1 MDTVLSLSAI
11 QPRDRLAYWHDVA
24 SKIFVGHE
32 GSVTSPATFNATVR
46 HAPLGELM
54 LVDSVSHG
62 LETVRRTARNIA
74 NGEDDV
80 FLLCLQLEGEAV
92 MGQDGREAVIRPG
105 EFTLL
110 DAQRPYACRYGLRKQ
125 ITVKIPHRAL
135 KARIGTGVNL
145 TAHTLRYNDGPAGFL
160 AAYLTMLRDRVH
172 DLPEVAA
179 ARIAEHVLD
188 LTALSLT
195 AFSGG
200 NTPALSSAR
209 MVTLLRLRMAIESR
223 LSDPDLTPT
232 SAAAAVGI
240 SVRYANALLSKQGT
254 SLQRLI
260 VSRRLERC
268 RQALADPL
276 QASRTV
282 GEIAFAWGFSD
293 LSHFNRRFK
302 AAFGCSPRDYRRQN
316 LA

>member
-1 MDTVLSLSAI
+1 MDTVLSLSGI
-11 QPRDRLAYWHDVA
+11 EPRDRLDYWHDVA
-24 SKIFVGHE
+24 SKVFVDHE

-46 HAPLGELM
+46 QAPLGELK
-54 LVDSVSHG
+54 LVHSESLG
-62 LETVRRTARNIA
+62 LETVQRTARNIV

-92 MGQDGREAVIRPG
+92 MCQDGREAVIRPG

-110 DAQRPYACRYGLRKQ
+110 DAQRPYSCRYDLRKQ

-135 KARIGTGVNL
+135 KSRIDAGANL
-145 TAHTLRYNDGPAGFL
+145 TAHTLRNDGPAEFL
-160 AAYLTMLRDRVH
+160 ASYLTMLRDSVNG
-172 DLPEVAA
+172 LPEVAA
-179 ARIAEHVLD
+179 SRIAEHVLD

-195 AFSGG
+195 AFAGT

-232 SAAAAVGI
+232 TAAAAVGI
-240 SVRYANALLSKQGT
+240 SVRYANALLSKQGL

-268 RQALADPL
+268 RQAFQDPR

-282 GEIAFAWGFSD
+282 GEIAYGWGFSD

-302 AAFGCSPRDYRRQN
+302 AAFGCSPRDYRRQH